1 MELNRQKQKEA
12 WVWLMAQS
20 CVNFQGVCCMGE
32 ILSEYEKEKIKLI
45 VCKIFLKIKG
55 KQSWKRQ
62 VMGAEESLASLNYF
76 KL

>member
-1 MELNRQKQKEA
+1 
-12 WVWLMAQS
+12 
-20 CVNFQGVCCMGE
+20 MGE

-62 VMGAEESLASLNYF
+62 VTVREKTGRKKAWHL
-76 KL
+76 

>member
-20 CVNFQGVCCMGE
+20 CVNFQGVCCMAE
-32 ILSEYEKEKIKLI
+32 TLSESEKEKIKLI

-62 VMGAEESLASLNYF
+62 VTVREKTGRKKAWHL
-76 KL
+76 